1 MKWGAG
7 SCVQGSTKQSIL
19 RHIRARI
26 SVVEA
31 AYKSTPFKPKT
42 RVKYKG
48 RWYRVRKRHQTTCAT
63 GLLYQLR
70 PVGGGTSA
78 ARAAEEPSAGL
89 QALLAAAAAED
100 CEDDHVTGTKR
111 DRELS

>member
-1 MKWGAG
+1 MLADSSPQLAATYVTHDVQFGDASAEGGTSAG
-7 SCVQGSTKQSIL
+7 
-19 RHIRARI
+19 
-26 SVVEA
+26 
-31 AYKSTPFKPKT
+31 
-42 RVKYKG
+42 
-48 RWYRVRKRHQTTCAT
+48 
-63 GLLYQLR
+63 
-70 PVGGGTSA
+70 GGGTSA